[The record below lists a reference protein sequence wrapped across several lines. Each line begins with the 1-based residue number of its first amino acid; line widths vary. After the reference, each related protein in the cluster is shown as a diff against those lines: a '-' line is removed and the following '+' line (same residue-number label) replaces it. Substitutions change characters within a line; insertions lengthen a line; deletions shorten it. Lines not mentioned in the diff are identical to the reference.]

1 MKSLFLGAIEE
12 DLLLP
17 YPGLPESERETL
29 ALLTESF
36 TKFAAQHIDPVKFDR
51 EGHYPREVIR
61 GLAELGM
68 LGLIVPEQYGGAA
81 LSQSAY
87 CRLMEV
93 VAATDAATAVTL
105 GAHLSIGMK
114 AVLMYGSEEQKKKYL
129 PKIASGELVAAYA
142 LTEPGA
148 GSDAHNIQ
156 TTAEA
161 APDGSHFVLNGTK
174 MWITNGG
181 FASLFTVFARTG
193 TEEVK
198 GRKKSQITAFI
209 VTRDMP
215 GVRSGPE
222 EDKLGIR
229 GSSTTSLNLTNVKVP
244 SENLLGEIGQGF
256 KIAVEVLNDG
266 RLSLASGCV
275 GAAKALLR
283 EALRFARNRPAFGM
297 KVADFEMIQEKFAW
311 MAIHTYAMESMV
323 YLTTALADR
332 GDVDFS
338 LESAACKVYCSE
350 RVWEIVNDAL
360 QIHGGNGFMRE
371 YPYERALRD
380 ARINLIFEGTN
391 EVLRALIALSGIQKP
406 GEVLKGVAEAL
417 KDPINSLGVLSDFAA
432 RKIRR
437 TVAPEGLNGM
447 SPRLA
452 RPASRFSDA
461 VVQLVDS
468 VEGALRHHRRDIV
481 LRQFIQKRVADMA
494 IDLYAMA
501 AVLARTEQLIASHGA
516 GTVAHEIDLCTTFV
530 ETAWRRV
537 RRNARAVDFEADA
550 PLGKVALEVYER
562 GGYQVR

>member
-1 MKSLFLGAIEE
+1 MKSLFFGAIEE

-17 YPGLPESERETL
+17 YPELAPSEPETI
-29 ALLTESF
+29 ALVLESF
-36 TKFAAQHIDPVKFDR
+36 NKFAAQHIDAVKFDR
-51 EGHYPREVIR
+51 EGHYPREVLD

-68 LGLIVPEQYGGAA
+68 LGLIVPEDFGGLG

-87 CRLMEV
+87 CRVMEV
-93 VAATDAATAVTL
+93 ISATDAATAVTL

-114 AVLMYGSEEQKKKYL
+114 AILMYGSAEQKKKYL
-129 PKIASGELVAAYA
+129 PKLASGELVAAYA

-148 GSDAHNIQ
+148 GSDAHNIK
-156 TTAEA
+156 TSAEL
-161 APDGSHFVLNGTK
+161 APDGGHFVLNGTK

-193 TEEVK
+193 SEEVK
-198 GRKKSQITAFI
+198 GRIKSQISAFI

-215 GVRSGPE
+215 GVASGPE
-222 EDKLGIR
+222 EAKLGIR
-229 GSSTTSLNLTNVKVP
+229 GSSTTSLNLTSVKVP
-244 SENLLGEIGQGF
+244 RENLLGEVGQGF

-275 GAAKALLR
+275 GGAKALLR
-283 EALRFARNRPAFGM
+283 ESLAFARNRPAFGM
-297 KVADFEMIQEKFAW
+297 MVADFEMIQEKFAW
-311 MAIHTYAMESMV
+311 MAIHIYVMESMV

-332 GDVDFS
+332 KEVDYS
-338 LESAACKVYCSE
+338 LESAACKVFCSE
-350 RVWEIVNDAL
+350 RLWEIANDAL
-360 QIHGGNGFMRE
+360 QVNGGNGYMRE

-380 ARINLIFEGTN
+380 SRINQIFEGTN

-406 GEVLKGVAEAL
+406 GEVLKEVAEAL
-417 KDPINSLGVLSDFAA
+417 KDPLNSLGVLSDFAA

-437 TVAPEGLNGM
+437 TVAPEKLVGM
-447 SPRLA
+447 TPELA
-452 RPASRFSDA
+452 RPAGRFSEA
-461 VVQLVDS
+461 VVELVDS

-494 IDLYAMA
+494 MDLYAMA
-501 AVLARTEQLIASHGA
+501 ATLARTQKLIALHGA
-516 GTVAHEIDLCTTFV
+516 EAVGHEIGMCATFV

-550 PLGKVALEVYER
+550 PLGKVAREVYER